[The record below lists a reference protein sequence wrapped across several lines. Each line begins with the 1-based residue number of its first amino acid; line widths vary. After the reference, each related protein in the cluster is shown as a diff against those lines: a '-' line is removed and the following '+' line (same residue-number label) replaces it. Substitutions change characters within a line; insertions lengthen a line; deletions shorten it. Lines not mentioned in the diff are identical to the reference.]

1 MHKMN
6 FEQTEPASR
15 EVGGASGVTLLVVA
29 VSLCAVW
36 GLLLHVR
43 L

>member
-6 FEQTEPASR
+6 FEQTAPACR
-15 EVGGASGVTLLVVA
+15 DVGGASGVTLLVVA
-29 VSLCAVW
+29 NVLCAVW

>member
-6 FEQTEPASR
+6 FEQTAPASR
-15 EVGGASGVTLLVVA
+15 DLGGPSGVMLLAVA
-29 VSLCAVW
+29 NVLCAVW
-36 GLLLHVR
+36 GLLLHIR